1 MSRPTKKVSFREVKN
16 IIKKHFSDL
25 KDRCK
30 ENDWTI
36 NNKLIVAFRNVILE
50 DISES

>member
-1 MSRPTKKVSFREVKN
+1 MSRPTKQVALREVKN

-25 KDRCK
+25 KDKCK
-30 ENDWTI
+30 NNDWTI
-36 NNKLIVAFRNVILE
+36 NDKLIVAFRNAILE